1 VQAVKR
7 QAVWE
12 EDCAKAAS
20 EVEKAVLEVDGE
32 AGWAVGTGHW
42 LCSFFVYISL
52 LLSWK
57 SPVSIS

>member
-20 EVEKAVLEVDGE
+20 EVEKAVSEVDGE
-32 AGWAVGTGHW
+32 AG
-42 LCSFFVYISL
+42 
-52 LLSWK
+52 
-57 SPVSIS
+57 